1 MLTIVARHRGMIAK
15 EGLFGCASSAD
26 ALRVEAA
33 ILVESTTRRCLSQIV
48 APLGERYSFRGMA
61 SSAGDPPLDRGS
73 AADAEEFIN
82 SNLVERTKKDVQLDM
97 LKVATTR
104 REAISLYRSIWRGT
118 RLFMFRNERGELW
131 KDTLREASRKEFEAG
146 RLETD
151 PEIVTRLI
159 VAGRDYYDQAM
170 EKFMAKRQQII
181 NEEHAEM
188 EKNHLRRSDDD

>member
-82 SNLVERTKKDVQLDM
+82 SNLVLAQFIIIEACVFPFANKKR
-97 LKVATTR
+97 KVTATG
-104 REAISLYRSIWRGT
+104 S
-118 RLFMFRNERGELW
+118 
-131 KDTLREASRKEFEAG
+131 TLHSKHG
-146 RLETD
+146 
-151 PEIVTRLI
+151 
-159 VAGRDYYDQAM
+159 
-170 EKFMAKRQQII
+170 
-181 NEEHAEM
+181 
-188 EKNHLRRSDDD
+188 